1 MEIFFSS
8 DVSGNTLRLSPEES
22 KHCVKVLRRRS
33 GDSIEVIDGSGTLY
47 RCVITLD
54 NPAGVEALISETIPD
69 WGTHPYKLTM
79 AVCPTKNPDRYEW
92 FAEKATEFG
101 VDCIVPV
108 IGERSE
114 RRVFK
119 TDRLRRVVLS
129 AVKQSLKGAVPEV
142 AEPISVKEFIASCQA
157 SCKLIACCFEDAGE
171 RRAITDV
178 LQDMSASDQPSPEY
192 AVLIGPEGDFS
203 PEEVRMAVKTG
214 FVPIHLGE
222 SRLRTETA
230 AIAAVAAVYFHHI

>member
-8 DVSGNTLRLSPEES
+8 DVSGNILRLSPEES

-142 AEPISVKEFIASCQA
+142 AEPVSVKEFIASCNA
-157 SCKLIACCFEDAGE
+157 SCKLIAYCFDGASTP
-171 RRAITDV
+171 RRSITEALPEAPGPVAI
-178 LQDMSASDQPSPEY
+178 
-192 AVLIGPEGDFS
+192 LIGPEGDFS
-203 PEEVRMAVKTG
+203 PEEARLAIEAG
-214 FVPIHLGE
+214 FVPIHLGA

>member
-1 MEIFFSS
+1 MDIFFSS
-8 DVSGNTLRLSPEES
+8 DVSGNILRLSPEES

-79 AVCPTKNPDRYEW
+79 AVCPTKNSDRYEW

-142 AEPISVKEFIASCQA
+142 AEPVSVKEFIASCQA
-157 SCKLIACCFEDAGE
+157 SCKLIAYCFDDASTP
-171 RRAITDV
+171 RRSITEV
-178 LQDMSASDQPSPEY
+178 LSGNDI

-203 PEEVRMAVKTG
+203 PEEARMAIAAG